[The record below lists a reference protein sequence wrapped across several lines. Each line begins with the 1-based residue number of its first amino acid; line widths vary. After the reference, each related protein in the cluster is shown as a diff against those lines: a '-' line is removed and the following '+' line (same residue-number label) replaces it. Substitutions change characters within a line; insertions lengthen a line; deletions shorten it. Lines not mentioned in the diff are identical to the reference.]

1 MSKTESMRPDTPRIP
16 DVETALGV
24 DRAAKARAAMEL
36 MRKRARDAA
45 EQARIRARG
54 EITRRRVEAADRLEG
69 LAGVLRSQDKK
80 AIARVRRRTA
90 VVASGSTLALTAAI
104 GVGVALGMLVSRQK
118 VKRAALGSSGD
129 RAALPP
135 GVDNPDAH
143 VNAGGLRH

>member
-24 DRAAKARAAMEL
+24 DRATKARAAMEL

-54 EITRRRVEAADRLEG
+54 EISRRRVEAADRLEN

-104 GVGVALGMLVSRQK
+104 GVGVALGMLMSRQK
-118 VKRAALGSSGD
+118 IKRAAISSGGD
-129 RAALPP
+129 RAALPG
-135 GVDNPDAH
+135 GVDNPDL